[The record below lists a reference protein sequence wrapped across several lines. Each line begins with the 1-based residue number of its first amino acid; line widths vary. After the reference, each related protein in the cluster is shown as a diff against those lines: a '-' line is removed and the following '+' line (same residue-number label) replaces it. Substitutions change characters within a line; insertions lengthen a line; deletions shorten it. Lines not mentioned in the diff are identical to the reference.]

1 MTIFKFKTFVPNIDS
16 TAWLADDAN
25 IIGQVDILKKAS
37 VWFGA
42 TLRGDNEKILLG
54 EGSNIQENCVLHTD
68 YGYPLTI
75 GTNCTIGHS
84 VILHGCSIEDNT
96 LIGMGST
103 ILNGAKIGKGC
114 LIGAG
119 SLITENKV
127 IPDGS
132 LVMGSPGK
140 VIRKLD
146 DAAKKSLIG
155 SALHYQE
162 RAAEFK
168 TNLHK
173 IP

>member
-1 MTIFKFKTFVPNIDS
+1 MPIFKFKTYNPKIESSVWI
-16 TAWLADDAN
+16 AYDAN
-25 IIGQVDILKKAS
+25 IIGNVDIGKKAS
-37 VWFGA
+37 IWFGA

-68 YGYPLTI
+68 HGFPLKI

-84 VILHGCSIEDNT
+84 VILHGCSIADNT

-103 ILNGAKIGKGC
+103 ILNGAQIGKGC

-132 LVMGSPGK
+132 LVIGSPGK
-140 VIRKLD
+140 VIHQLD
-146 DAAKKSLIG
+146 NETKESLIA
-155 SALHYQE
+155 SALHYQD
-162 RAAEFK
+162 RAEEFSK
-168 TNLHK
+168 HLDE
-173 IP
+173 IS

>member
-1 MTIFKFKTFVPNIDS
+1 MPVFKFKTYSPTIES
-16 TAWLADDAN
+16 SSWIAHDAN
-25 IIGQVDILKKAS
+25 IIGNVDIGKKAS

-42 TLRGDNEKILLG
+42 TLRGDNEEILLR

-68 YGYPLTI
+68 HGYPLKI

-84 VILHGCSIEDNT
+84 VILHGCSIADNT

-103 ILNGAKIGKGC
+103 ILNGAQIGKGC

-119 SLITENKV
+119 SLITENKI

-140 VIRKLD
+140 VIRQLD
-146 DAAKKSLIG
+146 NETKESLIG

-162 RAAEFK
+162 RAAEFNK
-168 TNLHK
+168 HLDK
-173 IP
+173 IS

>member
-1 MTIFKFKTFVPNIDS
+1 MPIFKFKKYSPRLS
-16 TAWLADDAN
+16 SSAWIAHDAN
-25 IIGQVDILKKAS
+25 IIGKIKVMEKAS

-42 TLRGDNEKILLG
+42 TLRGDNEEILLG

-68 YGYPLTI
+68 YGFPLNI

-84 VILHGCSIEDNT
+84 VILHGCSIDDNT

-103 ILNGAKIGKGC
+103 ILNGAQIGSGC

-140 VIRKLD
+140 IIRQLD
-146 DAAKKSLIG
+146 DETKETLIG
-155 SALHYQE
+155 SALHYQA
-162 RAAEFK
+162 RAAEFSK
-168 TNLHK
+168 HLNK
-173 IP
+173 IS

>member
-1 MTIFKFKTFVPNIDS
+1 MPIFKFKTYSPKIESSV
-16 TAWLADDAN
+16 WLARDSN
-25 IIGQVDILKKAS
+25 IIGDVEVRKKAS
-37 VWFGA
+37 IWFGA
-42 TLRGDNEKILLG
+42 TLRGDNEKILID

-68 YGYPLTI
+68 YDFPLTI
-75 GTNCTIGHS
+75 GKNCTLGHS
-84 VILHGCSIEDNT
+84 VILHGCSIADNT

-103 ILNGAKIGKGC
+103 ILNGAKIGNGC

-140 VIRKLD
+140 LIRELD
-146 DAAKKSLIG
+146 DEAEKNLIA

-162 RAAEFK
+162 RAAEFGE
-168 TNLHK
+168 NLHK
-173 IP
+173 IS

>member
-1 MTIFKFKTFVPNIDS
+1 MPIFKFKTYSPKIESN
-16 TAWLADDAN
+16 AWVAHDAN
-25 IIGQVDILKKAS
+25 IIGNVEIGEKAS

-42 TLRGDNEKILLG
+42 TIRGDNEKILIG
-54 EGSNIQENCVLHTD
+54 DGSNVQENCVLHTD
-68 YGYPLTI
+68 HGFPLMI

-84 VILHGCSIEDNT
+84 VILHGCSIADNT

-103 ILNGAKIGKGC
+103 ILNGAQIGKGC

-127 IPDGS
+127 IPDES

-140 VIRKLD
+140 VIRQLD
-146 DAAKKSLIG
+146 IEIKESLIT

-162 RAAEFK
+162 RAVEFGK
-168 TNLHK
+168 NLDK
-173 IP
+173 IL

>member
-1 MTIFKFKTFVPNIDS
+1 MPIFHFKTYSPKIES
-16 TAWLADDAN
+16 SAWIAHDAN
-25 IIGQVDILKKAS
+25 IIGKIEILKKAS

-42 TLRGDNEKILLG
+42 TLRGDNEEILLG

-68 YGYPLTI
+68 HGFPLMI
-75 GTNCTIGHS
+75 GKNCTIGHS
-84 VILHGCSIEDNT
+84 VILHGCSIADNT

-127 IPDGS
+127 IPAGS

-140 VIRKLD
+140 VIRELD
-146 DAAKKSLIG
+146 NEAKETLIE
-155 SALHYQE
+155 SAFRYQE
-162 RAAEFK
+162 RASEFGN
-168 TNLHK
+168 NLHK
-173 IP
+173 VF